1 MAKEMPENKDLM
13 NSEETKAEETSLQ
26 SEDEIVETKTPSVA
40 DEEFDASIGA
50 VTEAIEE
57 IKDAVANGSD
67 ENAENVTED
76 AMQAEEVA
84 ATEDVATENAEQ
96 TQAPKTL
103 KSIKAAKNKNNT
115 KASSTVVPVQIERR
129 PDAVAAIAENQ
140 KKTSEKK
147 EQKGKNKTNKPKR
160 NIFKSMWKG
169 IKGIISEL
177 KKVTWAKPKK
187 VFASTGVVIA
197 FVFIFLVIL
206 FVFDYVLFGLLS
218 LLMGNGWVNIF
229 G

>member
-1 MAKEMPENKDLM
+1 MLFRSA
-13 NSEETKAEETSLQ
+13 ETQPS
-26 SEDEIVETKTPSVA
+26 SVA
-40 DEEFDASIGA
+40 GEEFDASIGA
-50 VTEAIEE
+50 VPEAVEE
-57 IKDAVANGSD
+57 LKEAVAGG
-67 ENAENVTED
+67 
-76 AMQAEEVA
+76 AEEDETSV
-84 ATEDVATENAEQ
+84 EENES
-96 TQAPKTL
+96 TQEAVQNEAPKTL

-129 PDAVAAIAENQ
+129 PDAGAAIADNQ
-140 KKTSEKK
+140 NKTSAKK
-147 EQKGKNKTNKPKR
+147 EQKGKNKSNKPKR

-169 IKGIISEL
+169 IKGIVSEL

-187 VFASTGVVIA
+187 VFASTGIVIA
-197 FVFIFLVIL
+197 FVLIFLVIL

>member
-1 MAKEMPENKDLM
+1 MAKEMPENNDLI
-13 NSEETKAEETSLQ
+13 NSEDNGVDETALQ
-26 SEDEIVETKTPSVA
+26 SEDVAETQPSSVA
-40 DEEFDASIGA
+40 GEEFDASIGA
-50 VTEAIEE
+50 VSEAVEE
-57 IKDAVANGSD
+57 LKEAVAGG
-67 ENAENVTED
+67 
-76 AMQAEEVA
+76 AEESETVD
-84 ATEDVATENAEQ
+84 EENES
-96 TQAPKTL
+96 TQEEVQNVAPKTL

-129 PDAVAAIAENQ
+129 PDAGAAIADNQ
-140 KKTSEKK
+140 NKTSAKK
-147 EQKGKNKTNKPKR
+147 EQKGKNKSNKPKR

-169 IKGIISEL
+169 IKGIVSEL

-187 VFASTGVVIA
+187 VFASTGIVIA
-197 FVFIFLVIL
+197 FVLIFLVIL

>member
-1 MAKEMPENKDLM
+1 MAKEMPENNDLI
-13 NSEETKAEETSLQ
+13 NSEDNGVDETALQ
-26 SEDEIVETKTPSVA
+26 SEDVAETQPSSVA
-40 DEEFDASIGA
+40 GEEFDASIGA
-50 VTEAIEE
+50 VSEAVEE
-57 IKDAVANGSD
+57 LKEAVAGG
-67 ENAENVTED
+67 
-76 AMQAEEVA
+76 AEESETVD
-84 ATEDVATENAEQ
+84 EESES
-96 TQAPKTL
+96 TQEAVQNVAPKTL

-129 PDAVAAIAENQ
+129 PDAGAAIADNQ
-140 KKTSEKK
+140 NKTSAKK
-147 EQKGKNKTNKPKR
+147 EQKGKNKSNKPKR

-169 IKGIISEL
+169 IKGIVSEL

-187 VFASTGVVIA
+187 VFASTGIVIA
-197 FVFIFLVIL
+197 FVLIFLVIL

>member
-1 MAKEMPENKDLM
+1 MAKEMPENNDLM
-13 NSEETKAEETSLQ
+13 NSENEAEEKIEQDALTETSNG
-26 SEDEIVETKTPSVA
+26 VA
-40 DEEFDASIGA
+40 NEEFDASIGA

-57 IKDAVANGSD
+57 MKAA
-67 ENAENVTED
+67 NAEEAEIEETETV
-76 AMQAEEVA
+76 E
-84 ATEDVATENAEQ
+84 AEQ
-96 TQAPKTL
+96 TENVSEETAENAVVTEAPKTL

-129 PDAVAAIAENQ
+129 PDATAAMAQNDKASQ
-140 KKTSEKK
+140 KK
-147 EQKGKNKTNKPKR
+147 EQKGKGKTNKPKR
-160 NIFKSMWKG
+160 NIFKSIWKG

-177 KKVTWAKPKK
+177 KKVAWAKPKK
-187 VFASTGVVIA
+187 VFASTGIVIA
-197 FVFIFLVIL
+197 FVLIFLVIL

>member
-1 MAKEMPENKDLM
+1 MAKEMPENNDLM
-13 NSEETKAEETSLQ
+13 NSENEAEEKIEQDTLTETSNG
-26 SEDEIVETKTPSVA
+26 VA
-40 DEEFDASIGA
+40 NEEFDASIGA

-57 IKDAVANGSD
+57 IKAATAEGTEIEDAETVEAVQA
-67 ENAENVTED
+67 ENASEETAENV
-76 AMQAEEVA
+76 VA
-84 ATEDVATENAEQ
+84 AE
-96 TQAPKTL
+96 APKTL

-129 PDAVAAIAENQ
+129 PDAAAAMAQND
-140 KKTSEKK
+140 KKASQKK
-147 EQKGKNKTNKPKR
+147 EQKGKGKTNKPKR
-160 NIFKSMWKG
+160 NIFKSIWKG

-187 VFASTGVVIA
+187 VFASTGIVIA
-197 FVFIFLVIL
+197 FVLIFLVIL

>member
-1 MAKEMPENKDLM
+1 MAKEMPENNDLI
-13 NSEETKAEETSLQ
+13 NSEDNGVDETALQ
-26 SEDEIVETKTPSVA
+26 SEDVAETQPSSVA
-40 DEEFDASIGA
+40 GEEFDASIGA
-50 VTEAIEE
+50 VSEAVEE
-57 IKDAVANGSD
+57 LKEAVAGG
-67 ENAENVTED
+67 
-76 AMQAEEVA
+76 AEEDETSV
-84 ATEDVATENAEQ
+84 EENES
-96 TQAPKTL
+96 TQEAVQNEAPKTL

-129 PDAVAAIAENQ
+129 PDAGAAIADNQ
-140 KKTSEKK
+140 NKTSAKK
-147 EQKGKNKTNKPKR
+147 EQKGKNKSNKPKR

-169 IKGIISEL
+169 IKGIVSEL

-187 VFASTGVVIA
+187 VFASTGIVIA
-197 FVFIFLVIL
+197 FVLIFLVIL

>member
-1 MAKEMPENKDLM
+1 MAKEMPENNDLI
-13 NSEETKAEETSLQ
+13 NSEDNGVDETALQ
-26 SEDEIVETKTPSVA
+26 SEDVAETQPSSVA
-40 DEEFDASIGA
+40 GEEFDASIGA
-50 VTEAIEE
+50 VSEAVEE
-57 IKDAVANGSD
+57 LKEAVAGG
-67 ENAENVTED
+67 
-76 AMQAEEVA
+76 AEESETVD
-84 ATEDVATENAEQ
+84 EESES
-96 TQAPKTL
+96 TQEAVQNEAPKTL

-129 PDAVAAIAENQ
+129 PDAGAAIADNQ
-140 KKTSEKK
+140 NKTSAKK
-147 EQKGKNKTNKPKR
+147 EQKGKNKSNKPKR

-169 IKGIISEL
+169 IKGIVSEL

-187 VFASTGVVIA
+187 VFASTGIVIA
-197 FVFIFLVIL
+197 FVLIFLVIL

>member
-1 MAKEMPENKDLM
+1 MAKEMPENNDLI
-13 NSEETKAEETSLQ
+13 NSEDNGVDETALQ
-26 SEDEIVETKTPSVA
+26 SEDVAETQPSSVA
-40 DEEFDASIGA
+40 GEEFDASIGA
-50 VTEAIEE
+50 VSEAVEE
-57 IKDAVANGSD
+57 LKEAVAGG
-67 ENAENVTED
+67 
-76 AMQAEEVA
+76 AEESETVD
-84 ATEDVATENAEQ
+84 EENES
-96 TQAPKTL
+96 TQEAVQNEAPKTL

-129 PDAVAAIAENQ
+129 PDAGAAIADNQ
-140 KKTSEKK
+140 NKTSAKK
-147 EQKGKNKTNKPKR
+147 EQKGKNKSNKPKR

-169 IKGIISEL
+169 IKGIVSEL

-187 VFASTGVVIA
+187 VFASTGIVIA
-197 FVFIFLVIL
+197 FVLIFLVIL

>member
-1 MAKEMPENKDLM
+1 
-13 NSEETKAEETSLQ
+13 
-26 SEDEIVETKTPSVA
+26 
-40 DEEFDASIGA
+40 
-50 VTEAIEE
+50 
-57 IKDAVANGSD
+57 
-67 ENAENVTED
+67 
-76 AMQAEEVA
+76 MQNE
-84 ATEDVATENAEQ
+84 
-96 TQAPKTL
+96 APKTL

-129 PDAVAAIAENQ
+129 PDAGAAIADNQ
-140 KKTSEKK
+140 NKTSAKK
-147 EQKGKNKTNKPKR
+147 EQKGKNKSNKPKR

-169 IKGIISEL
+169 IKGIVSEL

-187 VFASTGVVIA
+187 VFASTGIVIA
-197 FVFIFLVIL
+197 FVLIFLVIL

>member
-1 MAKEMPENKDLM
+1 MAKEMPENNDLI
-13 NSEETKAEETSLQ
+13 NSEDNGVDETALQ
-26 SEDEIVETKTPSVA
+26 SEDVAETQPSSVA
-40 DEEFDASIGA
+40 GEEFDASIGA
-50 VTEAIEE
+50 VSEAVEE
-57 IKDAVANGSD
+57 LKEAVAGG
-67 ENAENVTED
+67 
-76 AMQAEEVA
+76 AEEDETSV
-84 ATEDVATENAEQ
+84 EENEP
-96 TQAPKTL
+96 TQEAVQNEAPKTL

-129 PDAVAAIAENQ
+129 PDAGAAIADNQ
-140 KKTSEKK
+140 NKTSAKK
-147 EQKGKNKTNKPKR
+147 EQKGKNKSNKPKR

-169 IKGIISEL
+169 IKGIVSEL

-187 VFASTGVVIA
+187 VFASTGIVIA
-197 FVFIFLVIL
+197 FVLIFLVIL